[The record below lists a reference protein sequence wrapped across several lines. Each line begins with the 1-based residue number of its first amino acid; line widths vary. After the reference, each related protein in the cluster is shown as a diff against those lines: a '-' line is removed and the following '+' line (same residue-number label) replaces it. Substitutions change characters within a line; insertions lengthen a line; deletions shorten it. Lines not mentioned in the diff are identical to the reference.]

1 MNASK
6 SGLRMW
12 CYDILMKR
20 LIKWVLRIILLCV
33 VLIVLLLVFKN
44 TILRLVAEHQIRAQ
58 TGMDVKIG
66 KFSSGLFS
74 PVVTIENLRLYNTPQ
89 FGGTE
94 FLTIPELHIEVDS
107 DALVAGKLRITL
119 ARLNLSELDVVK
131 NADGQTNIVTML
143 AKMPKGSLA
152 PHGIRIGRKK
162 FDFDGIDTLN
172 LSLGR
177 MRYIDL
183 KHPENNRDVL
193 INLDNQVFNNIKNE
207 GSVDGI
213 LITLWL
219 RSGGASLIRPQDIAG
234 DYFSRKSDAAKKKN
248 KPPVSPAGTNANH

>member
-1 MNASK
+1 
-6 SGLRMW
+6 
-12 CYDILMKR
+12 MKR
-20 LIKWVLRIILLCV
+20 LIKWILRIFVLCV
-33 VLIVLLLVFKN
+33 VAIVLLLVFKN
-44 TILRLVAEHQIRAQ
+44 SILRVIAEHQIRSQ

-66 KFSSGLFS
+66 RFSSGLFS
-74 PVVTIENLRLYNTPQ
+74 PDVTIENLRLYNTPE

-94 FLTIPELHIEVDS
+94 FLTIPELHMEIDP
-107 DALVAGKLRITL
+107 DALVAQKLRIKL
-119 ARLNLSELDVVK
+119 VRLNLAELDVVK

-152 PHGIRIGRKK
+152 PHGIRVGRKK
-162 FDFDGIDTLN
+162 FDFEGIDVLN

-177 MRYIDL
+177 MRFIDL
-183 KHPENNRDVL
+183 KHPEKNRDVL
-193 INLDNQVFNNIKNE
+193 INLDNQVFSNVKTE

-234 DYFSRKSDAAKKKN
+234 DYFGRKSDATRKQN
-248 KPPVSPAGTNANH
+248 KPPAPSP